1 MKRGNEI
8 PLGDGPCGDCGQD
21 NPFIWWTDNVF
32 WNAVMRAPDSEP
44 EPFLCL
50 TCFVKRAYAKYD
62 LRGFYVKPDWR
73 WVEMSS
79 DH

>member
-32 WNAVMRAPDSEP
+32 WNAVMRAVPLPDL
-44 EPFLCL
+44 F
-50 TCFVKRAYAKYD
+50 R
-62 LRGFYVKPDWR
+62 
-73 WVEMSS
+73 
-79 DH
+79 